1 MRGILGALSSGDDM
15 NRDYRKII
23 LNVYVAF
30 VCIGSISILVLV
42 ILGTKDW
49 TLPLRSFLVWIGL
62 VVAAELSP
70 ITLPKGGASLS
81 VGGAIDFGIV
91 LLFPTPLAAIGGAIS
106 GLVNSISRG
115 VETRKLLF
123 NVSMDSITM
132 AISSEIITRYG
143 VKISYFPGLDM
154 SLWPLNKLLVPYIA
168 AIMTYYALNTGL
180 TSTAISISTGT
191 PVFEVWRSNY
201 LWTMASYLA
210 MAPMGFVLATIYHVF
225 YMSDPLFAIFG
236 LLIFIIPL
244 IVIRSSFIWFI
255 NINRT
260 YFAAIRALTSALDAS
275 HHYTQGHSRRVAA
288 NAVTVGKA
296 MRLSAKEIE
305 TIEQGA
311 VLHDIGK
318 IGMATG
324 ILDKKGPL
332 SNIEWAKMKQHPI
345 LGSRII
351 KDLTFLHD
359 ANPIVVH
366 HHERYD
372 GKGYPTG
379 LAAERIPIGAR
390 IVNVVDSLDALTSNR
405 SYRDALERD
414 QAINLLRVNA
424 GTQFDPEV
432 VNAIQRLYQSGEL
445 VFQDTEEMEDEDLI
459 FTVSE
464 VREALQALDKGKA

>member
-1 MRGILGALSSGDDM
+1 MFLSLVS
-15 NRDYRKII
+15 
-23 LNVYVAF
+23 F
-30 VCIGSISILVLV
+30 SILIFV
-42 ILGTKDW
+42 ILSTHDW
-49 TLPLRSFLVWIGL
+49 TPALRSFLVWAGL
-62 VVAAELSP
+62 IVAAELAP

-91 LLFPTPLAAIGGAIS
+91 LLFPTPLAAIGGAVS

-115 VETRKLLF
+115 VELRKLLF

-132 AISSEIITRYG
+132 AIASEIITKYG
-143 VKISYFPGLDM
+143 VKISYFPGLDI
-154 SLWPLNKLLVPYIA
+154 SLWPLNRLLVPYIA
-168 AIMTYYALNTGL
+168 AILAYYVLNTGL
-180 TSTAISISTGT
+180 TSIAISISTGT
-191 PVFEVWRSNY
+191 PFFDIWRSNY

-225 YMSDPLFAIFG
+225 YVSDPIFAILG

-255 NINRT
+255 NVNRT

-288 NAVTVGKA
+288 NAVTVAKA
-296 MRLSAKEIE
+296 LRLSARDIE

-318 IGMATG
+318 IGMETG
-324 ILDKKGPL
+324 ILDKEGPL
-332 SNIEWAKMKQHPI
+332 SSIEWAKMKQHPI

-351 KDLTFLHD
+351 AGLAFLRD
-359 ANPIVVH
+359 ANSIVVH

-379 LAAERIPIGAR
+379 LSGDLIPLGAR
-390 IVNVVDSLDALTSNR
+390 IVNTVDSLDALTSNR
-405 SYRDALERD
+405 AYRDALERE
-414 QAINLLRVNA
+414 QAINILKANA
-424 GTQFDPEV
+424 GSQFDPEV
-432 VNAIQRLYQSGEL
+432 IRVIEQLYQAGEL
-445 VFQDTEEMEDEDLI
+445 IFQETDEIGDEELI
-459 FTVSE
+459 FTISE
-464 VREALQALDKGKA
+464 VNEALEYVEKTGMGVNGSI